1 MGQAHL
7 LKVVAELA
15 GQGGWAGQVSMSQR
29 QQQQSAVQQAVRQVD
44 GPRSSLLWSST
55 TYTGGRRGRVRMNWH
70 KAQAPQSQGL
80 PNQGWTVAAESHWA
94 DGGQP
99 FIYTVAAVRRKG
111 GLAPQLLSL
120 PPPKDFYPCR
130 DKMASHEGRD
140 ISCLARVG

>member
-55 TYTGGRRGRVRMNWH
+55 TYTVVLGG
-70 KAQAPQSQGL
+70 S
-80 PNQGWTVAAESHWA
+80 
-94 DGGQP
+94 
-99 FIYTVAAVRRKG
+99 
-111 GLAPQLLSL
+111 
-120 PPPKDFYPCR
+120 
-130 DKMASHEGRD
+130 
-140 ISCLARVG
+140 